1 MKRCAPLLRT
11 ISAPRLMLELG
22 ALVLA
27 APLLAGCH
35 VEIEGDNIDLP
46 PERPGRFLPEAAPA
60 EARAA
65 QEQERREDMARNNG
79 QNPDKAQP
87 TDRYEPLAPSDA
99 ATGPLQAGDGHSV
112 IPETQAIY
120 GKREQQQPS
129 SAPQSH

>member
-1 MKRCAPLLRT
+1 
-11 ISAPRLMLELG
+11 MLELG

-35 VEIEGDNIDLP
+35 VDIEGDNIDIP

-65 QEQERREDMARNNG
+65 QEQERREDMARTNG
-79 QNPDKAQP
+79 QPLPEQKQP

-99 ATGPLQAGDGHSV
+99 ATGPLEAGDGHSV

-120 GKREQQQPS
+120 GKREQPQQPP
-129 SAPQSH
+129 PQPH

>member
-1 MKRCAPLLRT
+1 MKRCAPQLKTRQRPC
-11 ISAPRLMLELG
+11 IMLG

-35 VEIEGDNIDLP
+35 VDIEGENIDIP

-79 QNPDKAQP
+79 QNPDKNQLK
-87 TDRYEPLAPSDA
+87 DRYEPLAPSDA
-99 ATGPLQAGDGHSV
+99 ATGPLEAGDGHSV

-120 GKREQQQPS
+120 GKREQSQQ
-129 SAPQSH
+129 SAPQQH